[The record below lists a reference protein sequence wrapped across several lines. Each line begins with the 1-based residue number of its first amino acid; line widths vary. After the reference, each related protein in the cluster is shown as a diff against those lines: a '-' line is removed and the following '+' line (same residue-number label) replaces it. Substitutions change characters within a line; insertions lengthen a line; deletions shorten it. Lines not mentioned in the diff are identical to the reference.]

1 MIPKGIKKE
10 GLLLQSLKHLAIVGF
25 SFVIV
30 WCYALIALNI
40 SFFNPISE
48 AIKSFS
54 ITDIYY
60 QMMSE
65 KESRLIVLVDMTH
78 LYDRGA
84 IAQTIN
90 EIESCK
96 PAVIGV
102 DCIFEGE
109 KEDTMADNAVRD
121 VAKRYNNIVFSYRLL
136 DEQADGSGYSRSI
149 HSFFAKEIEVHEG
162 ITNIQRDNI
171 YNGMKRK
178 LRAGWMQEGAK
189 KPTLVGE
196 IVNLYAKENVI
207 KVSDDEVKI
216 NFAPTHFN
224 VIDPSEITQ
233 NKELIEGRIV
243 LFGTLTDETDMHYT
257 PLGKMAG
264 VQLLAYA
271 THTLLESS
279 QITEVPIWLQGI
291 IAVMLVVL
299 TNILQLAYIGWTL
312 RSKNPFIHY
321 VIGSGYVLG
330 LVTFLWIALIMWIS
344 FLCFNLYNLSVETG
358 WSIAAM
364 AFLSTSRSFYAACEA
379 YYKLWKERL
388 KKTS

>member
-1 MIPKGIKKE
+1 MILKGIKKE

-90 EIESCK
+90 EIELCK

-109 KEDTMADNAVRD
+109 KEDTTADNAVRD

-178 LRAGWMQEGAK
+178 LKAGWMQEGIK

-196 IVNLYAKENVI
+196 IVNLYAKEDVI
-207 KVSDDEVKI
+207 KVSDDEIKI

-224 VIDPSEITQ
+224 VINPSEIAQ
-233 NKELIEGRIV
+233 NKDLIEGRIV

-388 KKTS
+388 KKIS